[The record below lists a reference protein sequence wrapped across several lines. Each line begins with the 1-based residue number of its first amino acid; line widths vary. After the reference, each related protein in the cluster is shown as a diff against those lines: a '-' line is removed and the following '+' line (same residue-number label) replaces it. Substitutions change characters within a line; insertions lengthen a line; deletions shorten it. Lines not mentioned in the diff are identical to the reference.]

1 MTTTLLRIKA
11 LLDNPKVVV
20 WAHNSHVGD
29 STATPRGGADFK
41 RNETWNLGQMC
52 RAALDHVHIVGF
64 YSYAGTVVASERW
77 GSLGRA
83 VQLQPALDYSFESL
97 MHQVL
102 VASARGG
109 STLSILRS
117 RTSII

>member
-52 RAALDHVHIVGF
+52 RAALDNVHIVGF
-64 YSYAGTVVASERW
+64 YSFAGTVLASEQW
-77 GSLGRA
+77 GSPGRS
-83 VQLQPALDYSFESL
+83 VIMKPALPHSFESL
-97 MHQVL
+97 VHQVL
-102 VASARGG
+102 AAGARCGG
-109 STLSILRS
+109 TLP
-117 RTSII
+117 